1 MANDTFLKPSLF
13 VQTLTPQ
20 LDEDSFLN
28 FLKAYY
34 EWLQST
40 KLTFSENVGSFV
52 AGETITGDDTKATAI
67 VKEIAS
73 DYLVL
78 KMITDTPFDIKET
91 IRTATASATVLEI
104 KDNVIRAAARQQKN
118 RNADTSVDKYF
129 EYLKSEFNK
138 GFPTSTEINRRFI
151 TNKIKDFYKSKSNED
166 AYKFLFKSIFDLDVE
181 FRYPG
186 EEILRISD
194 GDFEKT
200 ILIRAVKA
208 SNIFEYLNQTITGR
222 TSGAL
227 GNVVDIK
234 ATFLGGIEYAELT
247 MKLVSGTFLA
257 GETIEILEDSTA
269 NTILYGMVAETT
281 IIDAGS
287 GYTIGDVLTI
297 TGDGEEATAIVSS
310 VSNGPITKLKTN
322 AIGHGYRLNTSAT
335 VTNTGTGGNSFS
347 LKVTELANTYT
358 VTSGANTYTVGE
370 ISKVSIVN
378 RGVDYFK
385 APTIT
390 LDDTIIKSLGL
401 LSENLITIVD
411 TGTDYSV
418 GNTIVFTGGSGAN
431 AAGIVASIGNTSRMI
446 HEDERMINEDGD
458 LLLNEDAT
466 NILEESDDLLLNE
479 NATTILEDG
488 DPDSFYGSEGLLFE
502 DSTRVLQDDSVNG
515 KFSAI
520 KNEEWTNLGPIL
532 RIELTNFGTGYT
544 VGGLPTITVTSTT
557 GSTANL
563 IATDIQG
570 NSANVEV
577 DVANNGIGL
586 GAIRG
591 VEIKNFGIDYTTATI
606 DASGSGDG
614 NANIQAIV
622 LGIATSDGQFIS
634 DEGKLNV
641 KIVQDSLFFQDFSY
655 VIRSGIGIDAYRQ
668 VINQSVHPAG
678 LQFFGEILIASYI
691 LVAAKFDS
699 IIFTEHEK
707 IEIAIKQILSFFPG
721 SINPISMAM
730 EKDIELDT
738 ISVAHID
745 ENREINVEIAPQVI
759 DQIVTS
765 DGTVDINF
773 ELKKDIDIAIDV
785 PISERQIKLE
795 LDTISVSHID
805 EYREI
810 NVEIAP
816 EVIDQIV
823 TSDERTVDISI
834 EKNVDVAI
842 SAPTILPEL
851 DIANLLRINNF
862 NQFDVN
868 NVSFLELNLYT
879 LSNFPISK
887 YQSNALSDIW
897 ESYGTI
903 KKNLKIA
910 GTVTITGNT
919 VVGTNTSFDVDFGTN
934 DFIIVGNEKMKVLSI
949 ANSAH
954 LTVNVNPS
962 GTYSNVSAHQE
973 VFV

>member
-40 KLTFSENVGSFV
+40 KLTFSENVGSF
-52 AGETITGDDTKATAI
+52 AFGETITGDDTKATGI
-67 VKEIAS
+67 VKEVAS

-104 KDNVIRAAARQQKN
+104 KDNVIRASARQQKN

-234 ATFLGGIEYAELT
+234 TTFLGGIEYAELT

-269 NTILYGMVAETT
+269 NTTLYGMVAETT

-322 AIGHGYRLNTSAT
+322 AIGHGYQLNTSAT

-745 ENREINVEIAPQVI
+745 E
-759 DQIVTS
+759 
-765 DGTVDINF
+765 
-773 ELKKDIDIAIDV
+773 
-785 PISERQIKLE
+785 
-795 LDTISVSHID
+795 
-805 EYREI
+805 YREI

-823 TSDERTVDISI
+823 TSDGTVDISI

-851 DIANLLRINNF
+851 DIANLLHINNF

>member
-52 AGETITGDDTKATAI
+52 AGETITGDDTKATGI
-67 VKEIAS
+67 VKEVAS

-247 MKLVSGTFLA
+247 MKLVSGSFLA

-322 AIGHGYRLNTSAT
+322 AIGHGYQLNTSAT

-765 DGTVDINF
+765 VGTVDINF
-773 ELKKDIDIAIDV
+773 ELNKDIDIAIDV

-823 TSDERTVDISI
+823 TSDGTVDISI

>member
-52 AGETITGDDTKATAI
+52 AGETITGDDTKATGI
-67 VKEIAS
+67 VKEVAS

-269 NTILYGMVAETT
+269 NTTLYGMVAETT

-322 AIGHGYRLNTSAT
+322 AIGHGYQLNTSAT

-765 DGTVDINF
+765 VGTVDINF
-773 ELKKDIDIAIDV
+773 ELNKDIDIAIDV

>member
-322 AIGHGYRLNTSAT
+322 AIGHGYQLNTSAT

-691 LVAAKFDS
+691 HVAAKFDS

-765 DGTVDINF
+765 DG
-773 ELKKDIDIAIDV
+773 
-785 PISERQIKLE
+785 
-795 LDTISVSHID
+795 
-805 EYREI
+805 
-810 NVEIAP
+810 
-816 EVIDQIV
+816 
-823 TSDERTVDISI
+823 TVDISI

>member
-234 ATFLGGIEYAELT
+234 TTFLGGIEYAELT

-269 NTILYGMVAETT
+269 NTTLYGMVAETT

-765 DGTVDINF
+765 VGTVDINF